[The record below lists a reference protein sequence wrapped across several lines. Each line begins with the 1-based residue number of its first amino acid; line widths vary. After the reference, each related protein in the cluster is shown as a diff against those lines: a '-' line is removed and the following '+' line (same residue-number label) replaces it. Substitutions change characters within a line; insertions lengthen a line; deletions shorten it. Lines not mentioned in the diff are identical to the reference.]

1 MEDEKQLVLTGQKAF
16 VAAGCAVCHTPN
28 MGPAKG
34 IFSDLLLHDMGPNFV
49 DYTNP
54 MPDIAEVNESVSID
68 LEIIPDLVRPI
79 RIGYYGMGPALNFS
93 VGGSGTLTAVPTVS
107 EYDANRQSE
116 FFLISEKKAQLQDGR
131 EEARARDNAVA
142 DIARIARRTR
152 GGAAGRQ
159 TGLSMAKLAFER
171 PVLTVRKIG
180 RVRPTNLCREF
191 RTPPLWGV
199 ASTAPYMHDGRCDT
213 LMDAILMHEGE
224 AEASQRSFTG
234 MPRADQEAIIAF
246 LNTFEIQDPQ
256 Q

>member
-1 MEDEKQLVLTGQKAF
+1 
-16 VAAGCAVCHTPN
+16 
-28 MGPAKG
+28 
-34 IFSDLLLHDMGPNFV
+34 
-49 DYTNP
+49 YTNP